1 MTIRQPRHAGLV
13 PASTEPHALEFEARW
28 TPAQGRGD
36 GVLLAVEERLLEVS
50 LEGSVER
57 YD

>member
-13 PASTEPHALEFEARW
+13 PASTEPHALEFEAWW

-36 GVLLAVEERLLEVS
+36 GVLLVPRATILRVS
-50 LEGSVER
+50 FDRGAG
-57 YD
+57 

>member
-1 MTIRQPRHAGLV
+1 MILHSTRHAGLV
-13 PASTEPHALEFEARW
+13 PAYTEPHALGFDARW

-36 GVLLAVEERLLEVS
+36 GGLLAVEERLLEVS